1 MRPTR
6 LLPLLAA
13 FVGLAAAACAGE
25 PTAAPLPTESPL
37 SLSGEISAGGA
48 MTSPDGRLVVL
59 TQSETPVSIRLTE
72 VRTGPALPAGWHPLT
87 PMYDLKV
94 HDQDSTAAT
103 LAMPLTLRLSVPA
116 GGLSGGLLHDGTT
129 WRQLIGDRD
138 ALSTLTVTTDRGGI
152 VTAAQPLNPN
162 LTPTPVPVIT
172 IAPRATPTT
181 PGDSGPVVATTPTP
195 SPTPTPTRTGGG
207 PSLTLQASFAR
218 SALDPLFDRF
228 FSRRTNTLG
237 LLPLDG
243 PSFLDVPPSL
253 LGVLT
258 ARGQTVFAAPYAGVN
273 EVFVTAMTD
282 RGGASVALVVEPVL
296 QWPADAAAAE
306 ASLRATFHGMT
317 APFAAR
323 PSASSGFA
331 FAASQD
337 GSTYLFGFIRQ
348 SGLALAYALVGS
360 GGFAGDVAAA
370 PAP

>member
-1 MRPTR
+1 MRRTR

-13 FVGLAAAACAGE
+13 LVGLAAAACAGE
-25 PTAAPLPTESPL
+25 PTAAPPATESPL
-37 SLSGEISAGGA
+37 TLTGDIAAGGA

-72 VRTGPALPAGWHPLT
+72 VRSGPALPAGWHPLT
-87 PMYDLKV
+87 PMYDLAV
-94 HDQDSTAAT
+94 HDQGSTAAT

-116 GGLSGGLLHDGTT
+116 GGLSGGLLHDGTA
-129 WRQLIGDRD
+129 WRQLTGDRD

-172 IAPRATPTT
+172 IAPRATP
-181 PGDSGPVVATTPTP
+181 GDGGPVIATTPSP
-195 SPTPTPTRTGGG
+195 SPTPSPTRTGGG

-243 PSFLDVPPSL
+243 PPLLDVPPSL

-296 QWPADAAAAE
+296 LWPADAAAAE
-306 ASLRATFHGMT
+306 ATLRATFHGMT
-317 APFAAR
+317 APFAPR
-323 PSASSGFA
+323 PSASGGFA

-337 GSTYLFGFIRQ
+337 GTSYLFGVVRQ
-348 SGLALAYALVGS
+348 SGLALAYALVGG

-370 PAP
+370 AAP